1 MKKEYKLFINGQD
14 VPSSSNTIVDDIS
27 PSTGKAFAKV
37 HMASKEDIES
47 AIDAAHKASKSW
59 ANTTP
64 REREAILLKA
74 ADIFESR
81 TEEIREILIT
91 ETGSAFGKSMFEI
104 GLVADIFRVAAGEC
118 RRVAGYTHATNE
130 TGMLSY
136 SIRRPL
142 GVIAGIAP
150 FNAPMILSSK
160 KFAFAIAAGN
170 TFVLKP
176 SSNTAIT
183 GLVFGEIFKEA
194 GLPDGVF
201 NVIPCSSSVLG
212 ETFQTDKRVKMITFT
227 GSTSTGKLIASS
239 AAANLT
245 KFTVELGGKSPMIIL
260 NDADVDYAVDTA
272 AFSIFMHQ
280 GQICMAGSKIIV
292 QEEIFDK
299 FAEKFAAKIS
309 GIKASDP
316 SLPTT
321 VVGPLIEEAQC
332 SFIDGLV
339 NDAVSK
345 GAKVLCG
352 NSHSGCFYEPTVI
365 SYVTEEM
372 KVYHDE
378 AFGPVAA
385 LIKVKTVEEAVEV
398 ANMTNYGLS
407 SAVITNDIGNALKL
421 SEEIEAGMVH
431 INGPTIMD
439 EAHIPFGGI
448 KDSGMGREG
457 GHFSIEEMTELKWV
471 TVEALG
477 NHHYPF

>member
-14 VPSSSNTIVDDIS
+14 VPSSTNTLVDDIS
-27 PSTGKAFAKV
+27 PSTGEVFAKV

-59 ANTTP
+59 AKTSP
-64 REREAILLKA
+64 RQREAILLKA
-74 ADIFESR
+74 ADIFENK
-81 TEEIREILIT
+81 TDEIREILIT

-104 GLVADIFRVAAGEC
+104 GLVADILRVAAGEA
-118 RRVAGYTHATNE
+118 RRVAGYTHASNDP
-130 TGMLSY
+130 GVLSY

-142 GVIAGIAP
+142 GVIAGISP

-183 GLVFGEIFKEA
+183 GLIFGEIFKEA

-212 ETFQTDKRVKMITFT
+212 ESFQEDKRVKMITFT
-227 GSTSTGKLIASS
+227 GSTATGKLIASS

-260 NDADVDYAVDTA
+260 NDADVDFAVDTA
-272 AFSIFMHQ
+272 TFSIFMHQ

-299 FAEKFAAKIS
+299 FSKKFAEKVS

-316 SLPTT
+316 KDPHTII
-321 VVGPLIEEAQC
+321 GPLIEEAQC

-339 NDAVSK
+339 SDAVSK
-345 GAKVLCG
+345 GAKVLTG

-365 SYVTEEM
+365 TDVTSDM
-372 KVYHDE
+372 SLYHDE
-378 AFGPVAA
+378 AFGPIAA
-385 LIKVKTVEEAVEV
+385 LIKVKSVEEAIEV
-398 ANMTNYGLS
+398 ANQTNYGLS
-407 SAVITNDIGNALKL
+407 SAVVTNDLGMALKL

-439 EAHIPFGGI
+439 EAHIPFGGV

-457 GHFSIEEMTELKWV
+457 GHFSIEEMTELKWI
-471 TVEALG
+471 TVEASG
-477 NHHYPF
+477 NRHYPF